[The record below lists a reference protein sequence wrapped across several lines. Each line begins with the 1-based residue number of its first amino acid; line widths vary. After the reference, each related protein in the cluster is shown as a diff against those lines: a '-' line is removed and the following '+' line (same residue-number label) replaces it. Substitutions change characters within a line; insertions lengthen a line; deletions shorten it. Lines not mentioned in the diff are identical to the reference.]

1 MSENP
6 LTEISNGVLL
16 FVPPP
21 DRIAGWRRSGNV
33 IILNKSHDLYIID
46 SGGPSVRN
54 QLLTIVNS
62 LLSNNGKPVHCI
74 HTHGHIDHM
83 AGARELRENFNADIW
98 ASEVAIPFV
107 ESQAP
112 INIEMERE
120 FLIVSFREIFT
131 APIWFVK
138 AAMWVA
144 LGRTN
149 SISSVKPLD
158 KSSNIGETGFHL
170 VELPGHHLGHIGAYN
185 EDESI
190 LIAGDLIDPRHKMKP
205 ILTAPSSDFIEMRTS
220 LETVLQIAPD
230 ILLPGHGEPIIGEEE
245 VQSAILKAQETMQAA
260 HNKVI
265 EVLESKPSTLPEL
278 SNLLLR
284 MGLGPG
290 DVFRRMFIHS
300 ILRHLVSIEK
310 VSKQQSSRGK
320 TIFSI

>member
-6 LTEISNGVLL
+6 LTEISIGVLL

-33 IILNKSHDLYIID
+33 IILNSSDALYIID

-54 QLLTIVNS
+54 QLLTIVNN
-62 LLSNNGKPVHCI
+62 LLSNNGRPVHCI

-83 AGARELRENFNADIW
+83 AGARELQNKFKADIW
-98 ASEVAIPFV
+98 ASEEAIPFV

-112 INIEMERE
+112 LDIEKERE
-120 FLIVSFREIFT
+120 SLIVAFRELFT
-131 APIWFVK
+131 APSWFVK

-144 LGRTN
+144 LGRTHP
-149 SISSVKPLD
+149 ISSVKLLD
-158 KSSNIGETGFHL
+158 KSSNIKETGFHP
-170 VELPGHHLGHIGAYN
+170 VELPGHHQGHIGFYN

-190 LIAGDLIDPRHKMKP
+190 FIVGDLIDPRHKMKP
-205 ILTAPSSDFIEMRTS
+205 ILTAPSSNFIGMKTS
-220 LETVLQIAPD
+220 LKTVLRIAPE
-230 ILLPGHGEPIIGEEE
+230 ILLPGHGEPIIGEEA
-245 VQSAILKAQETMQAA
+245 VHSAILKAQETMEAA

-265 EVLESKPSTLPEL
+265 EVLESKPSSLPEL

-300 ILRHLVSIEK
+300 ILRNLVSVGK
-310 VSKQQSSRGK
+310 VSKQQSSRRK

>member
-54 QLLTIVNS
+54 QLLTIINS
-62 LLSNNGKPVHCI
+62 LLSNNGKLVHCI

-83 AGARELRENFNADIW
+83 AGAKKLQKAFNADIW
-98 ASEVAIPFV
+98 ASEKAIPFV

-112 INIEMERE
+112 IDIEMERE
-120 FLIVSFREIFT
+120 SLIVAFRELFT
-131 APIWFVK
+131 APLWLVK
-138 AAMWVA
+138 AAMWIA
-144 LGRTN
+144 LGRTH
-149 SISSVKPLD
+149 SISSVKLLD
-158 KSSNIGETGFHL
+158 KSSNIGETGFHP
-170 VELPGHHLGHIGAYN
+170 VELPGHHHGHIGFYN
-185 EDESI
+185 EDESV

-205 ILTAPSSDFIEMRTS
+205 ILTAPSSDFEGMKKS
-220 LETVLQIAPD
+220 LEKVIHIAPE
-230 ILLPGHGEPIIGEEE
+230 ILLPGHGEPILGEETI
-245 VQSAILKAQETMQAA
+245 QIAILKAQETMQAA
-260 HNKVI
+260 HDKVI
-265 EVLESKPSTLPEL
+265 EVLETESSTLPKL
-278 SNLLLR
+278 SNFLLR

-300 ILRHLVSIEK
+300 ILRHLVDIGR
-310 VSKQQSSRGK
+310 VSKQQSSWRK
-320 TIFSI
+320 TVFSV